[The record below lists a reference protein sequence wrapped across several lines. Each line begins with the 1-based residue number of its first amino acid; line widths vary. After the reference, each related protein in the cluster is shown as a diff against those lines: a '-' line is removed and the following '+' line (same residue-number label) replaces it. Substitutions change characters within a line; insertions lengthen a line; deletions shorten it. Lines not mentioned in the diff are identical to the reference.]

1 MDKMNL
7 YNLEWVRLI
16 NFQLHEDSTF
26 HFTDGL
32 NVITGVTGTGK
43 TGIFRGIEW
52 LYGFS
57 KISENDYRKEGTKS
71 TSVIVKL
78 KSGFEVEKIRSS
90 TLNRYILRKE
100 DCEDKVFDSVGK
112 DVPEEV
118 KQVLGIYE
126 LEFDKIS
133 LNVNFASQDDLNF
146 IFDSQ
151 IPGSFNAKLFNKL
164 TGNELLDT
172 LFKECNRESLSINRD
187 LKSLDEQIIKQ
198 EEDVKN
204 CTKQYNEL
212 QKKLNNV
219 KNLYSQIEEK
229 IIIYDEL
236 KKMASKLK
244 ENKEADDFVKF
255 KLSKIVTISEKT
267 INKLKEKAELLKNL
281 ASIQSRLKEVKSNLD
296 KTIEEQKLIKIPE
309 IDFDTL
315 KEDNLMLTELT
326 KLSDK
331 LSQNKKGQKNV
342 TQQLVSE
349 QMLLGTLEKQ
359 LKEIWAKCPICPLC
373 KKDTER

>member
-359 LKEIWAKCPICPLC
+359 LKEVWDKCKVCPLC
-373 KKDTER
+373 KKQL